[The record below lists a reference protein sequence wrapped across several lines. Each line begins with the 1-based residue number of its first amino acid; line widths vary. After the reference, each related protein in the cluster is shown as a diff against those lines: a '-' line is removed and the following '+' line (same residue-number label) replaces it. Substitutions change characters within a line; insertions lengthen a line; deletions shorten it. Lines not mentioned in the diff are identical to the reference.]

1 MSKNQ
6 VIEMLDQA
14 HLDLLD
20 AKELMDENR
29 HFHLA
34 GELLACCEIMSKIIR
49 ATQKE
54 Y

>member
-1 MSKNQ
+1 MSKDQ

-14 HLDLLD
+14 HLDIMD
-20 AKELMDENR
+20 AKLLMDENR

-34 GELLACCEIMSKIIR
+34 GELLACSDIMSKIIR